1 MQQLQN
7 DALFSICLN
16 SRAKTLSIKNMKE
29 MEFKVKTE
37 MDGVSLVPFSLVPL
51 LTTFV
56 IFIVLRY

>member
-7 DALFSICLN
+7 DTLFSICLN